1 MVNNFFLKPI
11 LKNNYIK
18 KILVSVLQKFKKTL
32 SQLKGKPPPAS
43 TETVETTKHRFGP
56 LVWRSSKERRKTK
69 HHRRDKCNSG
79 DSGIQVELENDEI
92 LNDGSDS
99 IENSPKSLNIKV
111 RRANSAKVTN
121 SFKIKSQRK
130 ELEEQ
135 RKDTLGPVSNKIQ
148 GRSLS
153 QPSGLDRLSKE
164 NEESDTESVSSQPDV
179 NENLVNQIYAEVL
192 YPFEP
197 ASQQELRLE
206 PGALIE
212 VIRQEPGPW
221 WWGQTKHD
229 AVLTNSNP
237 IEIEEGWF
245 PKEFV
250 RIVQSFPQSHNNSNR
265 PIFETKICDI
275 RFVNEQQLKGVPVS
289 MSSSTATSQQ
299 NSELFRENVIREL
312 LDTEINY
319 VKLLSSLCSG

>member
-1 MVNNFFLKPI
+1 M
-11 LKNNYIK
+11 
-18 KILVSVLQKFKKTL
+18 
-32 SQLKGKPPPAS
+32 
-43 TETVETTKHRFGP
+43 
-56 LVWRSSKERRKTK
+56 
-69 HHRRDKCNSG
+69 
-79 DSGIQVELENDEI
+79 
-92 LNDGSDS
+92 
-99 IENSPKSLNIKV
+99 ENSPKSLNIKV

-121 SFKIKSQRK
+121 SFKIKAQRK
-130 ELEEQ
+130 EFEEQ
-135 RKDTLGPVSNKIQ
+135 RRDTIGIVSNKIQ

-153 QPSGLDRLSKE
+153 QPSGLDRLTKE

-229 AVLTNSNP
+229 AVLTTNSNP
-237 IEIEEGWF
+237 IDIEEGWF

-250 RIVQSFPQSHNNSNR
+250 RIVQSFTQSKNSNR

-275 RFVNEQQLKGVPVS
+275 RFVNEQLKGVPVS
-289 MSSSTATSQQ
+289 MSSSSTTSQQ
-299 NSELFRENVIREL
+299 NSELFRENIIREL